1 MKKSL
6 MLMALAMVAAFVVT
20 GCAGIATNNGSV
32 APAALGPNFYSDV
45 QANAYIPHGIADG
58 KVVKANVT
66 ATAVL
71 KSFFGCV
78 NLGDVSYA
86 TLKAEAL
93 KQAPEATDLTNV
105 KMDYAQKV
113 ICGISEVTVT
123 LTADAIK

>member
-71 KSFFGCV
+71 KSYFGCV

-113 ICGISEVTVT
+113 IFGISEVTVT